1 MQTALVFL
9 LIVIFAVAALILLID
24 PNDYR
29 EQITAK
35 ASESLAQ
42 DLRINGEMS
51 WSFWPSLALQ
61 LDEVELDNPNNFER
75 RNMLSADE
83 ISVSLELAPLLSRE
97 FVIKRVDLRN
107 ADVTIVTRKDGI
119 SNLDHI
125 LTSSASA
132 ERSDEDGGI
141 RSGPVRLENVSI
153 TLLDEAT
160 DSSQLLDIDL
170 AQLDYYAANEN
181 LPFSIDADVSDG
193 GNQVLTG
200 VVATGEVVIP
210 SDNTPITVS
219 NLDLSAALSGLSDQ
233 FNLEGNVSIDT
244 RNGLLVE
251 MKNGTAQL
259 DGETFSLAA
268 SLRSGDISSIGF
280 DISGDSLDL
289 DRLLGTDTGA
299 ETPTTSVEEDLE
311 WLKTTDL
318 NGNINIESV
327 RFNNMDLADVSARIT
342 SKAGRLTVAPFS
354 ATAFGGRIEGSLE
367 VDLNQS
373 PVQVRFSPVLSD
385 MDIGALSEHLTG
397 TRLVE
402 SQGDLALDLSGA
414 GLEPSSLLGTLSG
427 GGEYALSAGELLG
440 IDLNALIDDL
450 LTAPSLQAFDQA
462 FAGSTSFS
470 QMAGELTAR
479 DGVLE
484 TPGLMMQSDN
494 FDVSGEG
501 AVDLATE
508 TLDYSLNLQLKGELK
523 DRLAAKSSMLKSG
536 LIPLRIHG
544 SLVEPSVGF
553 DASAMVTSQVSS
565 KVDEAKDEVK

>member
-1 MQTALVFL
+1 MIKGAFICLGQVRMSKTFKRVMQTALVFL

-61 LDEVELDNPNNFER
+61 LDQVELDNPDNFER

-132 ERSDEDGGI
+132 ESSDEDGGI
-141 RSGPVRLENVSI
+141 RSGPVRLEKVSI

-210 SDNTPITVS
+210 SDNTPITVA

-259 DGETFSLAA
+259 
-268 SLRSGDISSIGF
+268 
-280 DISGDSLDL
+280 
-289 DRLLGTDTGA
+289 
-299 ETPTTSVEEDLE
+299 
-311 WLKTTDL
+311 W
-318 NGNINIESV
+318 
-327 RFNNMDLADVSARIT
+327 
-342 SKAGRLTVAPFS
+342 
-354 ATAFGGRIEGSLE
+354 
-367 VDLNQS
+367 
-373 PVQVRFSPVLSD
+373 
-385 MDIGALSEHLTG
+385 
-397 TRLVE
+397 
-402 SQGDLALDLSGA
+402 
-414 GLEPSSLLGTLSG
+414 
-427 GGEYALSAGELLG
+427 
-440 IDLNALIDDL
+440 
-450 LTAPSLQAFDQA
+450 
-462 FAGSTSFS
+462 
-470 QMAGELTAR
+470 
-479 DGVLE
+479 
-484 TPGLMMQSDN
+484 
-494 FDVSGEG
+494 
-501 AVDLATE
+501 
-508 TLDYSLNLQLKGELK
+508 
-523 DRLAAKSSMLKSG
+523 
-536 LIPLRIHG
+536 
-544 SLVEPSVGF
+544 
-553 DASAMVTSQVSS
+553 
-565 KVDEAKDEVK
+565 